1 MLLSFQVTNEG
12 FVEKPFGD
20 GLTLSFSKKAIQ
32 DVLDS
37 GKACVLDIDMQVRII
52 IIIIIIEL

>member
-1 MLLSFQVTNEG
+1 MLLTFQVANEG

-20 GLTLSFSKKAIQ
+20 GLTLSFSKRAVQ
-32 DVLDS
+32 DVVDC

-52 IIIIIIEL
+52 L